1 MRLYL
6 EIGRLVNTRMEKGAA
21 VAAVECLAGKC
32 PNSTGFSPWNLR
44 WMRDF
49 FRTYETVPDIL
60 NEVVLTGWT
69 QNVVILQ
76 ADLTMEQ
83 QHWYIRAA
91 SQCGWSRVE
100 LLRQI
105 SDSA

>member
-1 MRLYL
+1 
-6 EIGRLVNTRMEKGAA
+6 
-21 VAAVECLAGKC
+21 
-32 PNSTGFSPWNLR
+32 
-44 WMRDF
+44 MRDF

-69 QNVVILQ
+69 QNVAILQ

-83 QHWYIRAA
+83 RHWYIRAA